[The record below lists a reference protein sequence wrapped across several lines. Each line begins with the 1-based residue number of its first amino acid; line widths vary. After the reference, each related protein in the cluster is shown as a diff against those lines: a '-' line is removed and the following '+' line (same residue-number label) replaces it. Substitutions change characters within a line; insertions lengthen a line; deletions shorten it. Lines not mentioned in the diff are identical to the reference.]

1 MNIVWN
7 LNFISQSQLPPEATI
22 TIFATCQNSQ
32 TFRNCVNFVVL
43 LENSYCMKLI
53 PNENLLKNS
62 IFIA

>member
-43 LENSYCMKLI
+43 LENSYYETITK
-53 PNENLLKNS
+53 
-62 IFIA
+62 